1 MPRFYFDTFNG
12 SLWVGDPEG
21 IECPDVE
28 AAMEL
33 AKVAMSDMAHDELPG
48 GEGLTIMVPSEI
60 RPVKPLRRPSSTYAR
75 SMFGGAPAPRLRR
88 ASPPIPAG
96 SGREAQLTLFLS
108 YRGHERGV
116 HG

>member
-33 AKVAMSDMAHDELPG
+33 AKGCHVRYG
-48 GEGLTIMVPSEI
+48 
-60 RPVKPLRRPSSTYAR
+60 AR
-75 SMFGGAPAPRLRR
+75 
-88 ASPPIPAG
+88 
-96 SGREAQLTLFLS
+96 
-108 YRGHERGV
+108 
-116 HG
+116 

>member
-48 GEGLTIMVPSEI
+48 GEGLTIMVRI
-60 RPVKPLRRPSSTYAR
+60 RDQADRTVAEAELDMR
-75 SMFGGAPAPRLRR
+75 SQYVRRR
-88 ASPPIPAG
+88 AG
-96 SGREAQLTLFLS
+96 S
-108 YRGHERGV
+108 
-116 HG
+116 

>member
-48 GEGLTIMVPSEI
+48 GEGLTIMVRI
-60 RPVKPLRRPSSTYAR
+60 RDQAGQTVAETELDIRSQYVRRR
-75 SMFGGAPAPRLRR
+75 S
-88 ASPPIPAG
+88 G
-96 SGREAQLTLFLS
+96 S
-108 YRGHERGV
+108 
-116 HG
+116 